1 MKLKEKNNILMNLAN
16 HTEKS
21 VLMPEN
27 PVTLDN
33 PDGIYLYRGRIFA
46 LFIPTSAERSNY
58 DHLLRRLYV
67 SQLSYSSDLVTIL
80 LLDADDKVGR
90 DGVFIFHESFCH
102 VSRSFDDVLRYIAG
116 VGDINRDWGIIKEH
130 RSIQYQKFR
139 MINYLTDSM
148 YANCNDYY
156 NFSKDIAQSSEMK
169 VKSWKS
175 CMVQDSRIDIESLL
189 TPIGS
194 LSFVESRDIIS
205 AKNTLRNAM
214 TFLFMNQYNW
224 DNGYIYPSGGY
235 DEFTMINT
243 DLSLMNN
250 GLLSDAGRM
259 LNFIGVVPMRC
270 GSFEQSVSVYESY
283 MRLRNSNS

>member
-80 LLDADDKVGR
+80 LLDADDRVGG
-90 DGVFIFHESFCH
+90 DGEFIFHKSFCH

-130 RSIQYQKFR
+130 RSIQYQICDAKRLHF
-139 MINYLTDSM
+139 
-148 YANCNDYY
+148 
-156 NFSKDIAQSSEMK
+156 
-169 VKSWKS
+169 
-175 CMVQDSRIDIESLL
+175 
-189 TPIGS
+189 
-194 LSFVESRDIIS
+194 LSFFDYGDD
-205 AKNTLRNAM
+205 LRWGHD
-214 TFLFMNQYNW
+214 F
-224 DNGYIYPSGGY
+224 
-235 DEFTMINT
+235 
-243 DLSLMNN
+243 
-250 GLLSDAGRM
+250 
-259 LNFIGVVPMRC
+259 RC
-270 GSFEQSVSVYESY
+270 DGEMFEVACHKK
-283 MRLRNSNS
+283 